1 MNPAGVVVFTSC
13 TPMNPYDVIWSVGIA
28 LVGLLVAYLILGPF
42 LFGLILIIIVAVAA
56 ANLVTPR

>member
-1 MNPAGVVVFTSC
+1 
-13 TPMNPYDVIWSVGIA
+13 MNPYDVIWSVGIA